1 MTTYGHFDDSKR
13 EYIITNPKTPVKW
26 INYIGTLAF
35 GGFIDHT
42 GGALICKGDPSLN
55 RITKYIPL
63 LPASDFKG
71 ETLYIRIKH
80 ETGYTIFSP
89 FFVPCLVPYDFF
101 ECAIGLGYSRFRS
114 QVFGIEAEIT
124 VFVSPHDK
132 VEIRDIWI
140 TNRSGAPVEIDV
152 IPVVEYT
159 HFDALKQLTNADWVP
174 QTMQSDAYPEDGR
187 LKTLVQYAFMK
198 KNTSCNIFTS
208 NFAVS
213 SFETDRRIFWAITN
227 TEPGQTLSVYTTRNC
242 LIMRPGAGIILGP
255 CCITWV

>member
-114 QVFGIEAEIT
+114 QVFGI
-124 VFVSPHDK
+124 
-132 VEIRDIWI
+132 
-140 TNRSGAPVEIDV
+140 
-152 IPVVEYT
+152 
-159 HFDALKQLTNADWVP
+159 
-174 QTMQSDAYPEDGR
+174 
-187 LKTLVQYAFMK
+187 
-198 KNTSCNIFTS
+198 
-208 NFAVS
+208 
-213 SFETDRRIFWAITN
+213 
-227 TEPGQTLSVYTTRNC
+227 
-242 LIMRPGAGIILGP
+242 
-255 CCITWV
+255 